1 MKKFGRGIILAVLGV
16 ISVGHAAR
24 DYPIRPVPFTAVDV
38 DDVFWSPRL
47 ETNRKVTIPYAFG
60 KCEETGRIAN
70 FARAG
75 RLEEGGFEGTFF
87 NDSDV
92 AKVVEGAAY
101 ALAVRRDPKL
111 EEYVDGVV
119 AKIIAAQEDDGY
131 LYTARTLQDDKYKP
145 PGGKE
150 RWSNISG
157 GHELYCVGHM
167 YEASVAWYRATGK
180 RNLLDAMIKN
190 ADLICSVFGPG
201 KRTDPPGHQ
210 EIEIGLVRLYRI
222 TGDEKY
228 LRQAKF
234 FLDQRGREG
243 NRGLNGKRGLYGKYS
258 QDHIPVVEQ
267 SEAVGHAVRAGYMYS
282 GMADI
287 AALTGD
293 QAYLDAIQRIWHD
306 VVGGKI
312 YITGSIGQ
320 SRHLGE
326 AFDEAYKLPNRTA
339 YAETCGA
346 VANAL
351 WNYRMFLLFGESK
364 YIDVLER
371 IIYNGFLSGVGLSGD
386 RFFYP
391 NPLSSTSGA
400 SRSAWFGCACCP
412 SNVCRFVPSIPGYA
426 YAYRDDDVY
435 VNLFIAGRA
444 SVKLEDKTVN
454 LTQETR
460 YPWDGSVKMTIDSDK
475 QAEFALCIRIP
486 GWARNEVV
494 AGDLYS
500 FVGKIDQKPAI
511 KVNGKAVS
519 LKMDRGYARI
529 RRRWNKGDVVR
540 LDLPMPVRRVI
551 AHEKVEADKDRV
563 ALQRGP
569 IVYCLEWPDNK
580 GGNVMG
586 LMIPDDVALAG
597 EFRKGLLGGVAVVK
611 GKAFTVARQKGK
623 VGSIKWACEFTAIP
637 YYAWAHRGAGEM
649 TVWAA
654 RRENAVNP
662 MAAPTIAFKSKA
674 TASYG
679 GTLKALSDQ
688 LEPKSSIDHD
698 NRYWHVWPHKGTKE
712 WVQYDFDKVYEVSKV
727 KVYWFDDTGM
737 GACRQPESWRLLW
750 KDGDDW
756 KPVKNKDEY
765 GTAKDT
771 YNTVRFEP
779 VKTSALKIEIQSQEK
794 FAMGIHEWIV
804 E

>member
-1 MKKFGRGIILAVLGV
+1 MKKFKYSIFLAVLGI
-16 ISVGHAAR
+16 ISIGHAAT

-75 RLEEGGFEGTFF
+75 GLEEGGFQGTYF

-101 ALAVRRDPKL
+101 ALAVHRDPEL
-111 EEYVDGVV
+111 EKYVDGVI

-157 GHELYCVGHM
+157 GHEQYCVGHM

-210 EIEIGLVRLYRI
+210 EIEMGLVRLYRI

-228 LRQAKF
+228 LKQAKF

-243 NRGLNGKRGLYGKYS
+243 NRGLNGKGGLYGKYS

-287 AALTGD
+287 AALTRD
-293 QAYLDAIQRIWHD
+293 QAYLDAIQRIWND
-306 VVGGKI
+306 VAGGKI
-312 YITGSIGQ
+312 YVTGSIGQ

-326 AFDEAYKLPNRTA
+326 AFDDAYKLPNRTA

-371 IIYNGFLSGVGLSGD
+371 IIYNGFLSGIALTGD
-386 RFFYP
+386 RFFYT
-391 NPLSSTSGA
+391 NPLTSTSGA

-412 SNVCRFVPSIPGYA
+412 SNVCRFLPSIPGYA
-426 YAYRDDDVY
+426 YAHRDDV
-435 VNLFIAGRA
+435 VFINLFIAGKA
-444 SVKLEDKTVN
+444 SVKLKDSTVN
-454 LTQETR
+454 LTQDTR
-460 YPWDGSVKMTIDSDK
+460 YPWAGAIKITIDTDK
-475 QAEFALCIRIP
+475 PAQFDLRIRIP
-486 GWARNEVV
+486 GWAQNEVI
-494 AGDLYS
+494 AGDLYT
-500 FVGKIDQKPAI
+500 FVHKTDQKPVI
-511 KVNGKAVS
+511 EVNGKTVA
-519 LKMDRGYARI
+519 LNMDNGYAGIKRQ
-529 RRRWNKGDVVR
+529 WKKGDTVR

-551 AHEKVEADKDRV
+551 AHEKVTADKDKV

-569 IVYCLEWPDNK
+569 IVYCLEWPDNE
-580 GGNVMG
+580 GGNVLG
-586 LMIPDDVALAG
+586 LMIPDDVALNT
-597 EFRKGLLGGVAVVK
+597 EFRKDLLGGVAVVM
-611 GKAFTVARQKGK
+611 GKAFTVERQKDK
-623 VGSIKWACEFTAIP
+623 AESVRTAQRFTAIP

-649 TVWAA
+649 TVWPA

-662 MAAPTIAFKSKA
+662 RPSPSIAFKSKA
-674 TASYG
+674 SASYG
-679 GTLKALSDQ
+679 GALKALNDQ

-698 NRYWHVWPHKGTKE
+698 NRFYHAWPHMGTKE
-712 WVQYDFDKVYEVSKV
+712 WVRYEFDKTHTVSKV
-727 KVYWFDDTGM
+727 KVYWFDDTGI
-737 GACRQPESWRLLW
+737 GACRLPKSWQLLY
-750 KDGDDW
+750 KDADEW

-771 YNTVRFEP
+771 YNTVNFEP
-779 VKTSALKIEIQSQEK
+779 VKTSALKLEIQSQEK

>member
-1 MKKFGRGIILAVLGV
+1 MKKFRRGIILTVLAV
-16 ISVGHAAR
+16 ISISHAAT

-47 ETNRKVTIPYAFG
+47 ETNRKVTIPYAFD

-75 RLEEGGFEGTFF
+75 GLEEGGFQGTYF

-101 ALAVRRDPKL
+101 ALAVHRDPEL
-111 EEYVDGVV
+111 EKYVDGVI

-150 RWSNISG
+150 RWSNIPG
-157 GHELYCVGHM
+157 GHEQYCVGHM
-167 YEASVAWYRATGK
+167 YEAAVAWYQATGK

-210 EIEIGLVRLYRI
+210 EIEMGLVRLYRI
-222 TGDEKY
+222 TGNEKY
-228 LRQAKF
+228 LKQAKF
-234 FLDQRGREG
+234 FLDQRGRLG
-243 NRGLNGKRGLYGKYS
+243 NRGLDGKHGLYGKYS

-267 SEAVGHAVRAGYMYS
+267 TEAVGHAVRAGYMYS

-293 QAYLDAIQRIWHD
+293 QDYLNAIKRIWDD

-326 AFDEAYKLPNRTA
+326 AFDDAYKLPNHTA

-371 IIYNGFLSGVGLSGD
+371 IIYNGFLSGIALTGD

-391 NPLSSTSGA
+391 NPLTSTSGA

-412 SNVCRFVPSIPGYA
+412 SNVCRFIPSIPGYA
-426 YAYRDDDVY
+426 YAHRDDVVY
-435 VNLFIAGRA
+435 VNLFIAGKA
-444 SVKLEDKTVN
+444 SVKLKDSTVN
-454 LTQETR
+454 LTQDTR
-460 YPWDGSVKMTIDSDK
+460 YPWDGAIKITIDTDK
-475 QAEFALCIRIP
+475 PAQFALRIRIP
-486 GWARNEVV
+486 GWAQNEVI
-494 AGDLYS
+494 ASDLYT
-500 FVGKIDQKPAI
+500 FVHKIDQKPVI
-511 KVNGKAVS
+511 KVNGKTVA
-519 LKMDRGYARI
+519 LNMDKGYARI
-529 RRRWNKGDVVR
+529 RRQWKKGDVVQ

-551 AHEKVEADKDRV
+551 AHEKVTADKDKV

-569 IVYCLEWPDNK
+569 IVYCLEWPDNE
-580 GGNVMG
+580 GGNVLG
-586 LMIPDDVALAG
+586 LMIPDDVALTT
-597 EFRKGLLGGVAVVK
+597 EFRKDLLGGVAVVT
-611 GKAFTVARQKGK
+611 GKAFTVERQKDK
-623 VGSIKWACEFTAIP
+623 AKSLKTARRFTAIP

-649 TVWAA
+649 TVWPA
-654 RRENAVNP
+654 RRQSAVNP
-662 MAAPTIAFKSKA
+662 LPSPTIAFNSKA
-674 TASYG
+674 SASYG

-688 LEPKSSIDHD
+688 LEPKNSIDHD
-698 NRYWHVWPHKGTKE
+698 NRFYHAWPHLGTKE
-712 WVQYDFDKVYEVSKV
+712 WVRYDFDKPCIVSKV
-727 KVYWFDDTGM
+727 KVYWFDDTGI
-737 GACRQPESWRLLW
+737 GACRLPKSWQLLY
-750 KDGDDW
+750 KDAENW

-771 YNTVRFEP
+771 YNTVKFEP
-779 VKTSALKIEIQSQEK
+779 VKTSALKLEIQSREK